1 MQSII
6 FVNLNSIILIL
17 IMILMKNSSRY
28 SLLIIISAWL
38 ITLAVKYLK
47 FDTLSMII
55 NSLRLIIVGI
65 LIVLMNKIINF
76 KLLIGMLSLRCIS

>member
-1 MQSII
+1 MKSII

-65 LIVLMNKIINF
+65 LIVLMNKIISF
-76 KLLIGMLSLRCIS
+76 KLPIGMLSLRCIS

>member
-1 MQSII
+1 MKSII

>member
-1 MQSII
+1 
-6 FVNLNSIILIL
+6 
-17 IMILMKNSSRY
+17 MKNSSRY

-65 LIVLMNKIINF
+65 LIVLMNKIISF
-76 KLLIGMLSLRCIS
+76 KLPIGMLSLRCIS